1 MCCTNGLVEC
11 PIDRPNTGNQHKTSP
26 LGRGASENPIQLF
39 RWASGFRFHETMT
52 LDGLPGPSA
61 QRKPLMKSKKDKL
74 PYLVD
79 PDHLRALQIDP
90 DVYLKSSPVG
100 GWVAWMLDRKKDAAL
115 IERLQSMREP
125 HGTVQ

>member
-1 MCCTNGLVEC
+1 
-11 PIDRPNTGNQHKTSP
+11 
-26 LGRGASENPIQLF
+26 
-39 RWASGFRFHETMT
+39 MT

-115 IERLQSMREP
+115 IERLQSMRDTGRGEVRGYLELRYSP
-125 HGTVQ
+125 LGRFHFTKGT

>member
-1 MCCTNGLVEC
+1 
-11 PIDRPNTGNQHKTSP
+11 
-26 LGRGASENPIQLF
+26 
-39 RWASGFRFHETMT
+39 MT
-52 LDGLPGPSA
+52 LDGLPGSSA